1 MLANKGIVPIG
12 LITTN
17 RAIVDLRRSSPK
29 IFKRENKS
37 INITETISGINA
49 YSRNLFVIKIPLKQ
63 QNTDRIGST
72 VMDIK

>member
-17 RAIVDLRRSSPK
+17 RAIVDLNRSSPK

-37 INITETISGINA
+37 INVTETISGLNA
-49 YSRNLFVIKIPLKQ
+49 YSRNLFVIKIPLNSKIQ
-63 QNTDRIGST
+63 IAS
-72 VMDIK
+72 VVL

>member
-37 INITETISGINA
+37 INVTEIISGINA
-49 YSRNLFVIKIPLKQ
+49 YSRNLFVIKIPLNNKIQ
-63 QNTDRIGST
+63 IA
-72 VMDIK
+72 

>member
-17 RAIVDLRRSSPK
+17 RAIVDLNRSSPK

-37 INITETISGINA
+37 INVTETISAIMPIVEI
-49 YSRNLFVIKIPLKQ
+49 SLLLKFL
-63 QNTDRIGST
+63 
-72 VMDIK
+72 